1 MRSYSNTCVILGH
14 RQSRGRGEELSV
26 LILMLIPPKSNALDE
41 EGGSG
46 LIGAGVT
53 QEVLDMKMSLKSS
66 TIFSYMFKPSQLLTK
81 GFGDNRTADEKLF
94 KHMCNFGSQA
104 E

>member
-1 MRSYSNTCVILGH
+1 MDVLDP
-14 RQSRGRGEELSV
+14 EEAAQDDS
-26 LILMLIPPKSNALDE
+26 IDHDDYALDE